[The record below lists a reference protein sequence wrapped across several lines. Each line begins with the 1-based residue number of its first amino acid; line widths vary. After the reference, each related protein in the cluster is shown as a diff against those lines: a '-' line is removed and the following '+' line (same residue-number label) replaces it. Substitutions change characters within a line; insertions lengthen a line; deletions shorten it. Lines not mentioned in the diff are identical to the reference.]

1 MPMSRKEKK
10 MLKRQQKLQK
20 KHEKMMDASKFTLWR
35 NSRPFWGATLTL
47 LAGLMILYIPI
58 HLFALA
64 FTPGSYAIL
73 GILFGGLIVLIGI
86 LAYFYPNLSTMFGIV
101 TIFLSVL
108 SIMGALGGF
117 LVGTILGIFG
127 GAILVGWNTE
137 SVTISTDKTNQKK
150 KKKIE
155 GDQSSTP
162 ASL

>member
-1 MPMSRKEKK
+1 MSRKEKRMMK
-10 MLKRQQKLQK
+10 KQQKLQK
-20 KHEKMMDASKFTLWR
+20 RHEKLANASRFTLWR

-73 GILFGGLIVLIGI
+73 GILFGGLILLIGI
-86 LAYFYPNLSTMFGIV
+86 LAYFYPQLSTLFGVV

-117 LVGTILGIFG
+117 LIGTIVGIVG
-127 GAILVGWNTE
+127 GSMLVGWSAET
-137 SVTISTDKTNQKK
+137 VTISTDDIDQKK
-150 KKKIE
+150 KKKVE

-162 ASL
+162 ASV

>member
-1 MPMSRKEKK
+1 MSRKEKK
-10 MLKRQQKLQK
+10 MLKRQQKQQK
-20 KHEKMMDASKFTLWR
+20 KHEKMINASKFTLWR

-64 FTPGSYAIL
+64 FSPGSYAIL
-73 GILFGGLIVLIGI
+73 GILFGGLILLIGI
-86 LAYFYPNLSTMFGIV
+86 LAYFYPHLSTMFGIL

-117 LVGTILGIFG
+117 LVGTIIGIVG
-127 GAILVGWNTE
+127 GAILVGWNSE
-137 SVTISTDKTNQKK
+137 SITISTDKPDQKK

-162 ASL
+162 APL

>member
-1 MPMSRKEKK
+1 MSRKEKK
-10 MLKRQQKLQK
+10 LLKRQHKLQK
-20 KHEKMMDASKFTLWR
+20 KHEKMSNASKFKLWR

-73 GILFGGLIVLIGI
+73 GILFGGLIVLLGI
-86 LAYFYPNLSTMFGIV
+86 LAYFYPQLSTLFGIV

-117 LVGTILGIFG
+117 LVGTIIGIVG
-127 GAILVGWNTE
+127 GAILVGWSSETMIV
-137 SVTISTDKTNQKK
+137 SIPDKTERKK
-150 KKKIE
+150 KNKIE
-155 GDQSSTP
+155 GDPQSSTP

>member
-1 MPMSRKEKK
+1 
-10 MLKRQQKLQK
+10 ML
-20 KHEKMMDASKFTLWR
+20 DASKFKQWR
-35 NSRPFWGATLTL
+35 NSRPFWGATLTI

-73 GILFGGLIVLIGI
+73 GILFGGLILLIGI
-86 LAYFYPNLSTMFGIV
+86 LAYFYTQLSTLFGIL

-117 LVGTILGIFG
+117 LVGTIVGIVG
-127 GAILVGWNTE
+127 GAMCVGWSTE
-137 SVTISTDKTNQKK
+137 TVSISTDHTQNKK

-162 ASL
+162 APL